1 MDVTVWCG
9 LFKLLMDSKLLYGV
23 YRVSLRPVAVL
34 LEWIGK
40 MGEGG
45 HVFKH
50 MLGSGGF
57 MLATN
62 LETLKP

>member
-1 MDVTVWCG
+1 M
-9 LFKLLMDSKLLYGV
+9 
-23 YRVSLRPVAVL
+23 AVL